1 MRCLACL
8 NLSWQIICQK
18 CQSELLRPSMRR
30 RRIGAMDVYSFYNY
44 GEIEKLLLSKYSFIG
59 SAVLRILARNSLA
72 YFAKE
77 FKQKAAVIG
86 IDDRLNSYGY
96 AHTAILAHALKSSY
110 LHPRF
115 FKLLAQNRVRY
126 AGKSL
131 AFRKKNPR
139 NFRYLGSAEDIII
152 VDDIV
157 TTGTTLQEA
166 KECCQRAGANV
177 LFALVL
183 ADAKDHL

>member
-8 NLSWQIICQK
+8 NLSWQVICQR
-18 CQSELLRPSMRR
+18 CQSELLRPSIRR
-30 RRIGAMDVYSFYNY
+30 RRIGSLDVYSFYAY
-44 GEIEKLLLSKYSFIG
+44 SEIEKLLLSKYSFMG
-59 SAVLRILARNSLA
+59 SALLKILANNSLA
-72 YFAKE
+72 FFAKE
-77 FKQKAAVIG
+77 FTIKASVIG
-86 IDDRLNSYGY
+86 VDDRLNSFGY
-96 AHTAILAHALKSSY
+96 AHTAILAHSLKSRY
-110 LHPRF
+110 LRPKY
-115 FKLLAQNRVRY
+115 FKLIAQNRVRY

-131 AFRKKNPR
+131 DFRRRNPK
-139 NFRYLGSAEDIII
+139 NFRYYGKSEDIIL
-152 VDDIV
+152 VDDVV